1 MTDFW
6 KNQEFPLKSYV
17 CWKTVH
23 MQGGEAGPVGPKEVT
38 SPPKAAVPPSW
49 RHTRPTRSLNAGSR
63 AVDEAPSPC
72 APPASPGQR
81 VLRAPRGLLGAR
93 TASRSQLR
101 VVPTRGDAAREC
113 SIRGSMT
120 PSPAAAPGGHTDPW
134 QPLLL
139 TSIEDIALREET
151 SFLGP
156 RSKHGTSPWPEGSE
170 PRCHTEKW
178 PRFPTRH
185 STAATGLSDTSSQ
198 SVWPWR
204 IPARPSADAGAG
216 ACCAPGPA
224 RPVGSGRS
232 LCPFGIGIT

>member
-1 MTDFW
+1 
-6 KNQEFPLKSYV
+6 
-17 CWKTVH
+17 
-23 MQGGEAGPVGPKEVT
+23 MQGGEAGPVGLKEVT

-49 RHTRPTRSLNAGSR
+49 RHTRPTRSLNVGSR

-93 TASRSQLR
+93 TASRSQLS

-156 RSKHGTSPWPEGSE
+156 RSKHGTSPLPEGSE
-170 PRCHTEKW
+170 PRCHTEVA
-178 PRFPTRH
+178 
-185 STAATGLSDTSSQ
+185 SVSNATQRCSDGAFGHVVPVRLASENPSQ
-198 SVWPWR
+198 
-204 IPARPSADAGAG
+204 AQH
-216 ACCAPGPA
+216 
-224 RPVGSGRS
+224 
-232 LCPFGIGIT
+232 

>member
-1 MTDFW
+1 MRRREGQEGAKFCTFDRFLEKPRVPSKKLHLLEDCAHAGKGSCPLGAEGGDFAP
-6 KNQEFPLKSYV
+6 KGRGAPKL
-17 CWKTVH
+17 
-23 MQGGEAGPVGPKEVT
+23 EAHQAHEE
-38 SPPKAAVPPSW
+38 SD
-49 RHTRPTRSLNAGSR
+49 AGSR

-72 APPASPGQR
+72 EPPASPGQR

-156 RSKHGTSPWPEGSE
+156 RSKHGTSPLPEGSE
-170 PRCHTEKW
+170 PRCHTEVA
-178 PRFPTRH
+178 
-185 STAATGLSDTSSQ
+185 SVSNATQRCSDGAFGHVVPVRLASENPSQ
-198 SVWPWR
+198 AQR
-204 IPARPSADAGAG
+204 
-216 ACCAPGPA
+216 
-224 RPVGSGRS
+224 
-232 LCPFGIGIT
+232 